1 MVISKPTQVYS
12 IVSFGYFTKVL
23 KKSIGEASLMAFAIC
38 MVLIQDRHN
47 HHHSNDHNESSN
59 CYGPND
65 LITIIDISQRHEH
78 QDL

>member
-1 MVISKPTQVYS
+1 MMLDNVVIIIISGEEKM
-12 IVSFGYFTKVL
+12 
-23 KKSIGEASLMAFAIC
+23 SIGEASLMAFAIC

-78 QDL
+78 QDLWILLKP